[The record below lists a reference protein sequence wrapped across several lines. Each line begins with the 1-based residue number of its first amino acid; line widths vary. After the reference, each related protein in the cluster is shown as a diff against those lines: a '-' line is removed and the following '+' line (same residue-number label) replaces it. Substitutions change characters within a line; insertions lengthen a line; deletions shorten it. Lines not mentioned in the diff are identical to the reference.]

1 MGEMSNY
8 NVRGKMKT
16 AEKVTLNETLSSLLK
31 ELSEEC
37 QETLKLVAQ
46 LQVKDLSAEQVASIL
61 SELAVSTVHLHAHTA
76 GLQDLINDE
85 IERL

>member
-1 MGEMSNY
+1 
-8 NVRGKMKT
+8 MKT
-16 AEKVTLNETLSSLLK
+16 AEKIILNETLSILLK
-31 ELSEEC
+31 ELAEEC
-37 QETLKLVAQ
+37 QEALKLILQ
-46 LQVKDLSAEQVASIL
+46 LQVKGLSSEQIASIL